1 MRHIT
6 FSVLLILTLHSALGA
21 IYYIWGATFAEDYQF
36 KAFNRLLDHNLQSAR
51 ETFRAKPQQQWQN
64 LAYQLQTETTTGV
77 NIFQITSEA
86 VPQSVLQQLKDPINA
101 DGFIDPE
108 TPYIYYPLGDSHI
121 LEIGPVQYERWLFY
135 ISEWMLILA
144 SVMIGLLALFTLF
157 RYQNRCLAQAQQL
170 LHIDSSHVRYP
181 LTLSKLSDAIRDT
194 FDSFDDETREYKER
208 LLNQQDLLHGVAHE
222 FRSPMARIQFAL
234 DLLEHSEVSQ
244 QKILKNQIVQNL
256 DELDNLVK
264 ELLSYSRFRT
274 QQVPLN
280 IDKVNIGKM
289 VEECFAELKDFYSKI
304 AYELTIDIN
313 PEIEVDSNLFK
324 RALKNVIRNGAR
336 YASTKLVI
344 DIDSFHGHTRIMVED
359 DGPGIPPGK
368 ADRIF
373 EPFTRLDAS
382 RSRDSGGNG
391 LGLAIV
397 KAILDKH
404 HATIT
409 VGSSKL
415 GGAAFT
421 ILLPS
426 T

>member
-6 FSVLLILTLHSALGA
+6 FSVLLILALHSALGA
-21 IYYIWGATFAEDYQF
+21 VYYIWGATFAEDYQF
-36 KAFNRLLDHNLQSAR
+36 KAFNQLLDYNLQLAR
-51 ETFRAKPQQQWQN
+51 ETFHLKPQQEWQN
-64 LAYQLQTETTTGV
+64 LAYRLQTETTTGV

-86 VPQSVLQQLKDPINA
+86 VPQSVLAQLRDPINA
-101 DGFIDPE
+101 NGFIDPE
-108 TPYIYYPLGDSHI
+108 TPYIYYPLGESHI

-144 SVMIGLLALFTLF
+144 SVMIGLLALFTLY
-157 RYQNRCLAQAQQL
+157 RYQTKCLAKAQHL
-170 LHIDSSHVRYP
+170 LHIDDSHARYP

-194 FDSFDDETREYKER
+194 FDNFDDETREYKER

-234 DLLEHSEVSQ
+234 DLLEHSDAEN
-244 QKILKNQIVQNL
+244 QKSLKNQIGQNL

-274 QQVPLN
+274 QQIPLN
-280 IDKVNIGKM
+280 IEKVDVSKM
-289 VEECFAELKDFYSKI
+289 VEDCFSELKDFYSTI
-304 AYELTIDIN
+304 TYELKIDIR
-313 PEIEVDSNLFK
+313 PEIAVDSILFK

-336 YASTKLVI
+336 YASSALVI
-344 DIDSFHGHTRIMVED
+344 SIDIYHGHTRILVED

-404 HATIT
+404 HATVE
-409 VGSSKL
+409 VGSSTL
-415 GGAAFT
+415 GGASFT
-421 ILLPS
+421 ILLPRA
-426 T
+426 